1 MADFNS
7 YRDEYQQTAMS
18 RGGAL
23 TVTFINQVY
32 GWMCGGLLL
41 TALAAYAV
49 VATPDLQ
56 KMVLGS
62 RGMFLFLILLE
73 LGLVMAI
80 SWGINKMNS
89 VAAAT
94 CFIAYS
100 IINGLTLSVILF
112 VYTQAS
118 VALVFLITA
127 GTFGGMSMYGYL
139 TKRDLTSWGNILMM
153 GLIGIIIA
161 SLVNFFMQSN
171 AMTWIISYLGVAI
184 FMGLTAYDSQKIKNM
199 SMALEGSADREGI
212 RKMALLGA
220 LTLYLDFIN
229 LFLFLLRI
237 FGNRR

>member
-7 YRDEYQQTAMS
+7 YRDQYRQMEASGTS
-18 RGGAL
+18 SI
-23 TVTFINQVY
+23 TVSFINQVY

-49 VATPDLQ
+49 VATPELQ

-62 RGMFLFLILLE
+62 QGVFLFLILIE
-73 LGLVMAI
+73 LGLVIAI
-80 SWGINKMNS
+80 SWGINKMSS

-94 CFIAYS
+94 CFVIYS

-112 VYTQAS
+112 AYTQAS
-118 VALVFLITA
+118 VALTFMVTA
-127 GTFGGMSMYGYL
+127 GTFGGMSLYGYL
-139 TKRDLTSWGNILMM
+139 TKRDLTSWGNILLM
-153 GLIGIIIA
+153 GLFGIIIA
-161 SLVNFFMQSN
+161 SLVNFFMRSN
-171 AMTWIISYLGVAI
+171 AMTWIITYMGIAI

-199 SMALEGSADREGI
+199 SMQLEGSSDRESI
-212 RKMALLGA
+212 RKLALLGA